1 VSRFG
6 AFALAPTMDHIG
18 PIARSARDAAAIL
31 TAIAG
36 PDDHDPTTLQQ
47 SIPQDTDH
55 GITAMRIGVDPAWN
69 SDGVHAG
76 VAGTVADAAET
87 LRHLGAEIV
96 DVKVP
101 DCGQVVSD
109 WMTLCSV
116 EASIA
121 HAATFPA
128 RRAEYGPVLASVLDA
143 GHAARAGQVHQVELR
158 RLALRGQFARLFTT
172 VDLLLTPVHPFM
184 PLTLDYIKTLGER
197 PDLIAD
203 LQRYT
208 APFDL
213 TGNPTI
219 TIPGRS
225 SDTGLPIGVQLAA
238 SHQREDH
245 LITVAAAF
253 QDQTSF
259 HRRHPIL

>member
-1 VSRFG
+1 
-6 AFALAPTMDHIG
+6 MDHIG
-18 PIARSARDAAAIL
+18 PIGRSARDAAAIL

-36 PDDHDPTTLQQ
+36 PDDHDPTTLPQPM
-47 SIPQDTDH
+47 PQDIER
-55 GITAMRIGVDPAWN
+55 GITGMRIGVDPAWN

-76 VAGTVADAAET
+76 VAGIVADAAET
-87 LRHLGAEIV
+87 LRLLGAEIT
-96 DVKVP
+96 DVKAP
-101 DCGQVVSD
+101 ACGQVFSD
-109 WMTLCSV
+109 WMTLCSI
-116 EASIA
+116 EASVA

-143 GHAARAGQVHQVELR
+143 GHAAGAGQAHRAELR

-184 PLTLDYIKTLGER
+184 PLTLDDIKTLGER
-197 PDLIAD
+197 PDLIAK

-219 TIPGRS
+219 TIPGRP
-225 SDTGLPIGVQLAA
+225 SDTGLPIGIQLIAG
-238 SHQREDH
+238 HQREDH
-245 LITVAAAF
+245 LITAATAF
-253 QDQTSF
+253 QDHTSF
-259 HRRHPIL
+259 HRRRPIP